1 MLYKRV
7 NQDNRQQDER
17 VHEKDTWI
25 RKWIW
30 KKLGRSIAGSVR
42 YQAAFSQSIEGDP
55 AKDEERSFQK
65 GMRNT
70 AAEDGKAIQALN
82 EYLHVYNRDA

>member
-1 MLYKRV
+1 M
-7 NQDNRQQDER
+7 NQEG
-17 VHEKDTWI
+17 
-25 RKWIW
+25 IW
-30 KKLGRSIAGSVR
+30 NKFRRSIAGSVR
-42 YQAAFSQSIEGDP
+42 YQEAFSQSIEGDS

-70 AAEDGKAIQALN
+70 ATEDGKAIQALN

>member
-1 MLYKRV
+1 M
-7 NQDNRQQDER
+7 NF
-17 VHEKDTWI
+17 
-25 RKWIW
+25 
-30 KKLGRSIAGSVR
+30 GSITSNVR
-42 YQAAFSQSIEGDP
+42 YQEAFSQHTERDS

-70 AAEDGKAIQALN
+70 ATEDGKASQALN